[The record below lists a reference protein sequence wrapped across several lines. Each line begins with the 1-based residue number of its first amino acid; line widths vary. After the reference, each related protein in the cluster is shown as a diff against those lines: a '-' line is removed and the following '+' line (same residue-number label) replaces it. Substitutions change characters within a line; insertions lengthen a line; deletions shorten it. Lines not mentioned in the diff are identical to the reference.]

1 MHNGGIDDRVGS
13 VGRAGSDGRSDDTI
27 DDSPPRLDELV
38 AALEVVVVAVV
49 VDFAFVED
57 APAPDAP
64 RATTPSDSEA
74 HKSEAVTTR

>member
-13 VGRAGSDGRSDDTI
+13 VGRAGSDGRS